1 MPENQY
7 YKEKYRPQF
16 HFSPEDNWMNDPNG
30 MVYYEGE
37 YHLFYQYHPFDT
49 VWGPMHWGHAVSR
62 DLIHWEHLPIALHP
76 DEHGAIFSGSAVV
89 DHNDSTGFF
98 NRNSGLVAI
107 FTHSDGSK
115 QSQSLAYSN
124 DKGRT
129 WTKYKGNPV
138 LIEETLPDFRDPKV
152 FWHEETRKWVMILAA
167 GNHVRIYTSD
177 NLKDWN
183 FASTFGEKSGSHAGV
198 WECPD
203 LFELPVGSNPDEA
216 KWVMIVSI
224 GNEETYT
231 EGSRTQ
237 YFIGDFNGKTF
248 INHNS
253 DETVLW
259 IDHGRDNYAGVTW
272 SNIPDEDE
280 RRIFLGW
287 MSNWKYAHQTPTKA
301 WRGAMTLPRE
311 LKLAATKGGVRLF
324 QTPIIETDLLRKEK
338 LIWENRKIDSNDD
351 NNILDINGKTIE
363 IIAVFELNTAS
374 AFGFKVRKSEE
385 EQAIIGYNVNNES
398 LFIDRRHSGELSF
411 NPFFADKHTVTIEPI
426 DNKIKLHLFIDWS
439 SVEVFAN
446 NGELVMTDLIFPA
459 GYSEEL
465 ELFASDGDVQL
476 VSLEIYRLASIWE

>member
-1 MPENQY
+1 
-7 YKEKYRPQF
+7 
-16 HFSPEDNWMNDPNG
+16 
-30 MVYYEGE
+30 
-37 YHLFYQYHPFDT
+37 
-49 VWGPMHWGHAVSR
+49 
-62 DLIHWEHLPIALHP
+62 
-76 DEHGAIFSGSAVV
+76 
-89 DHNDSTGFF
+89 
-98 NRNSGLVAI
+98 
-107 FTHSDGSK
+107 
-115 QSQSLAYSN
+115 
-124 DKGRT
+124 
-129 WTKYKGNPV
+129 
-138 LIEETLPDFRDPKV
+138 
-152 FWHEETRKWVMILAA
+152 MILAA

-224 GNEETYT
+224 GNEETHT

-253 DETVLW
+253 DEKVLW

-363 IIAVFELNTAS
+363 IIAVFELNTSS

-411 NPFFADKHTVTIEPI
+411 NPFFADKHMVTIEPI
-426 DNKIKLHLFIDWS
+426 DNKVKLHLFIDWS